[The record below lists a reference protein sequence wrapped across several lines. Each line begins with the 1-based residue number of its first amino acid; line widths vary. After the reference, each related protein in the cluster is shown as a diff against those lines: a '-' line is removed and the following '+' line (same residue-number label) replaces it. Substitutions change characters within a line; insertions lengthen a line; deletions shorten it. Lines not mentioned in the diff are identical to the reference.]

1 MSLTEVVPQIPP
13 PPVKEAPSPKQIKA
27 GGNLEAAHLIK
38 KVPPVYPSMARSNGI
53 QGTVRFMATI
63 GKDGTVQDL
72 RVVSGNPLFV
82 PAARDAVKKWVY
94 RPALLNG
101 EPVEA
106 TIQIDVN
113 FSLNK

>member
-1 MSLTEVVPQIPP
+1 VSLTEVVAPIPP
-13 PPVKEAPSPKQIKA
+13 PPLKETPSPKQIKI
-27 GGNLEAAHLIK
+27 GGNLAGANLIK
-38 KVPPVYPSMARSNGI
+38 RVPPVYPPMALSNGI
-53 QGTVRFMATI
+53 EGTVRFLATI

-72 RVVSGNPLFV
+72 QVVRGKPVLV

-94 RPALLNG
+94 RPTLLNG